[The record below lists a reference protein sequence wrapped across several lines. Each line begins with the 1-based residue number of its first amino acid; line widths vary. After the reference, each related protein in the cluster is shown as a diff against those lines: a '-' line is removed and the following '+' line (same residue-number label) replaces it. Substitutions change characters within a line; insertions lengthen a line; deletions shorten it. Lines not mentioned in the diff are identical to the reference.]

1 MDDERINALR
11 KGMRSKH
18 YELSSKDL
26 STNEYFQEMAEEV
39 VRILENYY
47 GSARY
52 WMAARFE
59 RELVLSEIQEKID
72 EIRDANLST

>member
-18 YELSSKDL
+18 YELNNKDI
-26 STNEYFQEMAEEV
+26 STNDYFQEMAEEV

-52 WMAARFE
+52 WMSAKFE
-59 RELVLSEIQEKID
+59 RELVLRQIQEKIN